1 MTFEAIFRSFQSVF
15 SLLKEKKKP
24 FFSLITKPRSE
35 LPPDTHLIF
44 RERERFFSIQY
55 PYERSHGYTVN
66 RLTVPLEGGANAMQP
81 NPDSG
86 FLSIHKSP

>member
-1 MTFEAIFRSFQSVF
+1 MTFEAIFRSFQNVF
-15 SLLKEKKKP
+15 FPFEREKKT
-24 FFSLITKPRSE
+24 FFFLITKPRGE

>member
-15 SLLKEKKKP
+15 FPFEREKKKS
-24 FFSLITKPRSE
+24 FFSLITKPRGE

-44 RERERFFSIQY
+44 REREKFFSIQY

-66 RLTVPLEGGANAMQP
+66 RLTLEGGVNAM
-81 NPDSG
+81 
-86 FLSIHKSP
+86 